1 MEIVLTGKNFSAQE
15 AAEWGLVSRVVQD
28 GSVVDEAVKVAG
40 QIAKKGRIAV
50 QAAKEG
56 VNSGEFVQTD
66 RTDRGIDRPE
76 RLAIELLPG
85 LALCYVFRRTPDM
98 SCLPLQPTSSA

>member
-56 VNSGEFVQTD
+56 VNSGESWRSDWNGT
-66 RTDRGIDRPE
+66 RSTPSRAACCWTMARPGT
-76 RLAIELLPG
+76 RSHNSTHP
-85 LALCYVFRRTPDM
+85 
-98 SCLPLQPTSSA
+98 